1 MVLLVK
7 DYWSEGSVLWNNLGL
22 PEKLKLTVNTTTFKK
37 LLRKYIAECVD

>member
-1 MVLLVK
+1 MILLVK
-7 DYWSEGSVLWNNLGL
+7 DYWSEGSVLWNNL